1 MFHHVFGYVLCS
13 YSIDLINS
21 DTEEESDDG
30 ELQECLRESL
40 KTYEEESKR

>member
-1 MFHHVFGYVLCS
+1 MFHHVFGYILCS
-13 YSIDLINS
+13 CSIDLINS
-21 DTEEESDDG
+21 EEESDDG